1 MAKHKLT
8 KKDIKQL
15 QDYLAELNEIQQRE
29 PERLPTAVWDEVW
42 PQIQSTGE
50 VPAEYTDRIGVNE
63 ITVKG
68 KPSKG
73 YYDIVWEQWNSEK
86 AAVEKKYH
94 DLIIKAF
101 MYAVDMDIREDA
113 APQPLTEL
121 LQRLIDKITAD
132 PNTDDVIKN
141 NQLANFLTIRQDKY
155 FNELTKFTRSL
166 PGENMTIDEIMHIGT
181 INGEYVEL
189 QTPLTQ
195 DNSTAAYPW
204 TVSTSQLFD
213 RLIVEFTQTGSKDR
227 TITLSLTDYMQS
239 RGLKDRKET
248 RKQVK
253 ADLQTIRH
261 NGITFTTFSGEG
273 KKRKETAFVD
283 VNIAEAV
290 GIDKKGMIMLRLT
303 PSIYE
308 VIKRDPV
315 MPLPPE
321 CQKINSKRN
330 PNSYN
335 LLRKIAEHKN
345 MNMFKPNEDIISV
358 ATLLKCCP
366 AIPSYD
372 KVMKS
377 DRRVTDR
384 IIDPFMRDM
393 DALKTINWEFCGT
406 NNEPLTDR
414 DTVNFTYEVF
424 IKCNVHITWN
434 EYPDQTA
441 RLEKYEAAKAEKTK
455 KRGRKQGGNGQST
468 GG

>member
-1 MAKHKLT
+1 MANHKLT
-8 KKDIKQL
+8 KKDVSML
-15 QDYLAELNEIQQRE
+15 QDYLVEIDAIQQRE

-42 PQIQSTGE
+42 QQIESTGE
-50 VPAEYTDRIGVNE
+50 VPAEYADRIGVNE

-86 AAVEKKYH
+86 IAVEKKYH

-113 APQPLTEL
+113 APEPLTEL

-132 PNTDDVIKN
+132 PSTDEIIKK
-141 NQLANFLTIRQDKY
+141 NQLAHFLTIRQNRS

-166 PGENMTIDEIMHIGT
+166 PGENMTIDEFLHKGIIA
-181 INGEYVEL
+181 GEYVEL
-189 QTPLTQ
+189 RTPLSKE
-195 DNSTAAYPW
+195 NNALSPW

-213 RLIVEFTQTGSKDR
+213 RLIAEFTETGAKDR
-227 TITLSLTDYMQS
+227 TITLSLDKYMQS
-239 RGLKDRKET
+239 RGLKDKKET

-253 ADLQTIRH
+253 ADLETLRSSAVSIKEKK
-261 NGITFTTFSGEG
+261 GKG
-273 KKRKETAFVD
+273 KKKEDLSFMD

-290 GIDKKGMIMLRLT
+290 GIVRGNIVLT
-303 PSIYE
+303 LSPSIYN
-308 VIKRDPV
+308 VFKQCPL

-321 CQKINSKRN
+321 CQKINSKKN

-335 LLRKIAEHKN
+335 LLRKIAEQKN
-345 MNMFKPNEDIISV
+345 MNIGKPNENIISV

-372 KVMKS
+372 KVMAT
-377 DRRVTDR
+377 DRHITDR
-384 IIDPFMRDM
+384 IIDPFCRDM
-393 DALKTINWEFCGT
+393 DALKTIQWEFCDT
-406 NNEPLTDR
+406 NNVPLTDR
-414 DTVNFTYEVF
+414 DIVNFTYEVF
-424 IKCNVHITWN
+424 IKCNVHIIWN
-434 EYPDQTA
+434 EYPDTVNRHEDITA
-441 RLEKYEAAKAEKTK
+441 AVEQK
-455 KRGRKQGGNGQST
+455 KRGVTHRKRGGNTPQK